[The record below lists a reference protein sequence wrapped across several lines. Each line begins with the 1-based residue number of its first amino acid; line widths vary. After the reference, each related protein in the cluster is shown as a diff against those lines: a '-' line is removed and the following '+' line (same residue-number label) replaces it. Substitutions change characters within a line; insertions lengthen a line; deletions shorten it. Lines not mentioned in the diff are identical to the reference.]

1 MIEIKGYPGY
11 FLGDDNKTIIGLKKK
26 PLKPVNNCVV
36 LCRDGERIVVPVNK
50 LIFCAQNEVSPD
62 EIQKGISFRDMGNGV
77 IEAETFGERMSYVKK
92 QGLLKV
98 KISDEQIVFL
108 QKYLIL
114 VKEVHD
120 NVEGAKSRLYS
131 HILNDRIEYINY
143 AYKIGGNLTAEKA
156 EMFADDAILA
166 TMEAICNFERM
177 ITNPRG
183 CVKSFIKGY
192 VRESRKKK
200 TKPLITTKKI

>member
-1 MIEIKGYPGY
+1 MASGTAHRLQLEQVRKEQVHVGFAFVVFIK
-11 FLGDDNKTIIGLKKK
+11 DD
-26 PLKPVNNCVV
+26 PF
-36 LCRDGERIVVPVNK
+36 RIH
-50 LIFCAQNEVSPD
+50 LAM
-62 EIQKGISFRDMGNGV
+62 QK
-77 IEAETFGERMSYVKK
+77 
-92 QGLLKV
+92 
-98 KISDEQIVFL
+98 FL

-200 TKPLITTKKI
+200 TKPLTTTKKI